1 MPAAKPKPAADLAGL
16 TGLID
21 SMRSNS
27 LKMAERIE
35 KLEATV
41 LATVGGAELLERRRA
56 CQDWQARKTREI
68 ERIGTELKRVTLIV
82 PDLSVLSD
90 EVGSKL
96 TALEASASGEIS
108 RGAEALAGRTGRLEP
123 EVKAKAASDEVKR
136 LKAEAA
142 LLATHEDV
150 EPLRDLAIG
159 GFKEGVAKRI
169 DDLTERS
176 HRDREELEGQVGALA
191 LLLEGIGSA
200 LEASGAS
207 LDAKASEARQF
218 VHRAEKE
225 VAGKVEASELGEL
238 RGAYAAFLS
247 DFRELLQ
254 SQLAEVRE
262 RTATTMQQVDLV
274 RNQQDVLAFKS
285 DVDPLRERAEQMA
298 RRLDETSE
306 AVARKAEATE
316 TEAAVRALGV
326 RFGEDKDALETKA
339 ERTHTEV
346 RHDNAPAQRTSL
358 PMPHTAR
365 MTSLDRRATS
375 RARPRRGSSS
385 QSSRRA
391 PTSSRS
397 RARAS
402 PTASSSSVP

>member
-1 MPAAKPKPAADLAGL
+1 MLFIAQISAMPAFKKPAADLGGL
-16 TGLID
+16 TELID

-27 LKMAERIE
+27 SKMAERIE

-218 VHRAEKE
+218 IHRAEKE
-225 VAGKVEASELGEL
+225 ATATSSSPSSSPSPSRSTLATSASF
-238 RGAYAAFLS
+238 GAS
-247 DFRELLQ
+247 GPP
-254 SQLAEVRE
+254 
-262 RTATTMQQVDLV
+262 RTA
-274 RNQQDVLAFKS
+274 LA
-285 DVDPLRERAEQMA
+285 A
-298 RRLDETSE
+298 RGPF
-306 AVARKAEATE
+306 A
-316 TEAAVRALGV
+316 
-326 RFGEDKDALETKA
+326 
-339 ERTHTEV
+339 
-346 RHDNAPAQRTSL
+346 
-358 PMPHTAR
+358 
-365 MTSLDRRATS
+365 
-375 RARPRRGSSS
+375 
-385 QSSRRA
+385 
-391 PTSSRS
+391 
-397 RARAS
+397 
-402 PTASSSSVP
+402 

>member
-1 MPAAKPKPAADLAGL
+1 MPAAKPKMKPAADLGGL
-16 TGLID
+16 TELID

-27 LKMAERIE
+27 SKMAERIE

-108 RGAEALAGRTGRLEP
+108 RGADALAGRTGRLEP

-225 VAGKVEASELGEL
+225 VAATPDEVAAPADDAPFLFPVPLLLVHFRQDHRHFLALQAEAL
-238 RGAYAAFLS
+238 R
-247 DFRELLQ
+247 
-254 SQLAEVRE
+254 
-262 RTATTMQQVDLV
+262 
-274 RNQQDVLAFKS
+274 
-285 DVDPLRERAEQMA
+285 
-298 RRLDETSE
+298 RRLERR
-306 AVARKAEATE
+306 VALPRRGVLRLWRGGGRRRGRFGFEIGHLRSVQAQLG
-316 TEAAVRALGV
+316 RRGLQGGV
-326 RFGEDKDALETKA
+326 RLLGGHGWNSHSSLENHSRASPEFRRCGGEFGDSPRRSIANFAARPSCEE
-339 ERTHTEV
+339 EEF
-346 RHDNAPAQRTSL
+346 TSL
-358 PMPHTAR
+358 PCSAPPHSGLHDDGR
-365 MTSLDRRATS
+365 LHPLHLDRRRDP
-375 RARPRRGSSS
+375 RAR
-385 QSSRRA
+385 QN
-391 PTSSRS
+391 
-397 RARAS
+397 
-402 PTASSSSVP
+402 

>member
-1 MPAAKPKPAADLAGL
+1 MRAAKPKPAADLGGL
-16 TGLID
+16 TELID

-27 LKMAERIE
+27 SKMAERIE

-123 EVKAKAASDEVKR
+123 EVKAKAASDEVNR

-176 HRDREELEGQVGALA
+176 HHDREELEGQVGALA

-247 DFRELLQ
+247 DFRARQ
-254 SQLAEVRE
+254 RALALAAVEHRVLRNLRLARFFARRE
-262 RTATTMQQVDLV
+262 RRLPLLLV
-274 RNQQDVLAFKS
+274 HFR
-285 DVDPLRERAEQMA
+285 
-298 RRLDETSE
+298 
-306 AVARKAEATE
+306 
-316 TEAAVRALGV
+316 
-326 RFGEDKDALETKA
+326 
-339 ERTHTEV
+339 
-346 RHDNAPAQRTSL
+346 
-358 PMPHTAR
+358 
-365 MTSLDRRATS
+365 
-375 RARPRRGSSS
+375 
-385 QSSRRA
+385 
-391 PTSSRS
+391 
-397 RARAS
+397 
-402 PTASSSSVP
+402 